1 MNDFDEDNYDVVP
14 YEDEDYYRN
23 EQEAQR
29 EYRNKKILGD
39 TIGGVLSAVTDY
51 ARTLEQEKSN
61 RANIE
66 RKRKTAIT
74 VIRSEKTV
82 MLEFLKSR
90 FGERNELYQK
100 YFDLIETALQI
111 NNENIMRIA
120 LESIQNIYQDSPG
133 SGIDDFKQQ
142 FDSMSEVIRI

>member
-1 MNDFDEDNYDVVP
+1 MNDFDEDDYDVVP
-14 YEDEDYYRN
+14 YEDEDYYRA
-23 EQEAQR
+23 ER
-29 EYRNKKILGD
+29 ESQKDYRNKKILGE
-39 TIGGVLSAVTDY
+39 TIGGVLSVVTDY

-100 YFDLIETALQI
+100 YFDLIETALQL

-120 LESIQNIYQDSPG
+120 LESIQNIYQDNPG
-133 SGIDDFKQQ
+133 NGIDDFKQQ
-142 FDSMSEVIRI
+142 FDSMNEIIRI